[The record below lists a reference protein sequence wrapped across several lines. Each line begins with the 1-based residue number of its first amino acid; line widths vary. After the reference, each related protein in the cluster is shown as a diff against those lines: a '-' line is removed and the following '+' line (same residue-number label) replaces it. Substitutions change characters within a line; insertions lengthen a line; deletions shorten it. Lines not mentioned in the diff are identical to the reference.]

1 MREGHLIFTSLWG
14 KRAVLLVSWA
24 LFVLAL
30 IIFAAH
36 NDLNKLYRNTQSW
49 KPELRLPRNQMG
61 AFSYRRYS
69 SKETGSPVHSA
80 SFENLLVENNNF
92 GFFKTALHKMVKIQ
106 HLKLAFYRYPTA
118 EAASNTEFNSE
129 NAAATITGDASG
141 YSVTPAAD
149 TLTVPKNAFTPLE
162 NLVNDIDNLIKP
174 SDGWRLDIDLSNVSE
189 VLVANFDYKVFYDG
203 TLLLSVQSKRAT
215 ISNKSPDEV
224 MLRGHVIVK
233 AEDGSVLESN
243 CVKWDVRKH
252 HFIADGTYF
261 LTHNGNKIHGK
272 SICVDDRLN
281 NVQTQITAI
290 EKRRKENG

>member
-1 MREGHLIFTSLWG
+1 MTTLIIFTSLWG
-14 KRAVLLVSWA
+14 KRAVLLVCWA

-30 IIFAAH
+30 TIFATH

-49 KPELRLPRNQMG
+49 EPELRLPTNQMG
-61 AFSYRRYS
+61 AFRYRCYN
-69 SKETGSPVHSA
+69 SKETGSPLHSA

-106 HLKLAFYRYPTA
+106 HLELAFYRYPTA
-118 EAASNTEFNSE
+118 EPPTKTF
-129 NAAATITGDASG
+129 GG
-141 YSVTPAAD
+141 D
-149 TLTVPKNAFTPLE
+149 TLTVPENAFTPLE

-174 SDGWRLDIDLSNVSE
+174 TDGWRLDIDLSNVSE
-189 VLVANFDYKVFYDG
+189 VLIANFDYKEFYDG
-203 TLLLSVQSKRAT
+203 TLLLGVQSKRAT
-215 ISNKSPDEV
+215 VSNKHPDV
-224 MLRGHVIVK
+224 VILRGHVIVK

-243 CVKWDVRKH
+243 CVKWDIRKH

>member
-24 LFVLAL
+24 LSVLAL

-69 SKETGSPVHSA
+69 SKETGRPVHYA

-92 GFFKTALHKMVKIQ
+92 GPFKTALHKMVKIQ

-129 NAAATITGDASG
+129 NAAATITGDAIG
-141 YSVTPAAD
+141 
-149 TLTVPKNAFTPLE
+149 
-162 NLVNDIDNLIKP
+162 NLINDIDNLIKP